1 MAAVR
6 VVRWMAGRPWT
17 LALVTWV
24 VLAVPGFLVVQAD
37 HDRSDR
43 FVDCLTNW
51 ANDTSGR
58 SSLLGK
64 ASLERDEAESDVLR
78 DAARGDRDALIRD
91 LARYVTKDDA
101 RRELLAKHPVPDPP
115 TLRCR
120 R

>member
-1 MAAVR
+1 MR
-6 VVRWMAGRPWT
+6 VVRWAAARPWT

-24 VLAVPGFLVVQAD
+24 VLAVPGFVVVQAD

-51 ANDTSGR
+51 ANETSGR

-64 ASLERDEAESDVLR
+64 ASQERDDAESDVLR
-78 DAARGDRDALIRD
+78 DAARGDRAALIQD
-91 LARYVTKDDA
+91 LAKYVDTDDS
-101 RRELLAKHPVPDPP
+101 RRALLAAHPVPEPP

>member
-1 MAAVR
+1 MR
-6 VVRWMAGRPWT
+6 VVRWAAARPWT

-24 VLAVPGFLVVQAD
+24 VLAVPGFVVVQAD

-64 ASLERDEAESDVLR
+64 ASADRDEAVSNVLR

-91 LARYVTKDDA
+91 LAAYVTADDA
-101 RRELLAKHPVPDPP
+101 WRALLAQNPIPEPP